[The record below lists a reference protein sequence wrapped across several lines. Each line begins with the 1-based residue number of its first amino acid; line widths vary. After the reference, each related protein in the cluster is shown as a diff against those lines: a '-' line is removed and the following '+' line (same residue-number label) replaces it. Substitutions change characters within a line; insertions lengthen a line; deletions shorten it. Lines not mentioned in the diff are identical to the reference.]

1 MARREG
7 DALPPVLKNQLRSA
21 RTALW
26 LRPGI
31 FSIVAA
37 LVVALMA
44 VVDGLLPPDSLAW
57 LPSVEAA
64 AVTGLLE
71 LLASG
76 MLTVATVTLSVHM
89 LVLNLAAGQVSPR
102 AVPEIMAD
110 QVTQNAMATFL
121 ATFVYALSALL
132 LIGFGAISGAGVS
145 LVFLGALLVMLNA
158 VRYLVQWIHHVA
170 EILKINHTIH
180 RVHRQAQAVLDSYLS
195 GQVPGACGTVDAIA
209 GPQITLAAPAA
220 GYIELIDDKRLHG
233 VACDHDLAVRLLVQE
248 GDFVH
253 SCRPLMT
260 VYGAP
265 PDEATTAALQSAV
278 VLGFERTHE
287 GDPRLGFELLAEIAS
302 RALSPAINDPQS
314 AVACVNY
321 LGSLLA
327 RAAAPPPGRYPPEQS
342 PDGRVRYVRAGFDA
356 FVERAFRPIMRD
368 GARFAEVLGAVLS
381 VLQDLAGHAAPE
393 YLPTIAA
400 EAKRAADFADA
411 GLELAIDREAIG
423 AGLEELREIVAR
435 RRPNAAQ

>member
-1 MARREG
+1 MARAG
-7 DALPPVLKNQLRSA
+7 GGGPLPPVLKNQMRSA

-31 FSIVAA
+31 FSFVAVLIA
-37 LVVALMA
+37 LLLA
-44 VVDGLLPPDSLAW
+44 VVDGLLPPESLAW
-57 LPSVEAA
+57 LPKVDAA
-64 AVTGLLE
+64 AVSSLLE

-110 QVTQNAMATFL
+110 RVTQNAMGTFL

-132 LIGFGAISGAGVS
+132 LIGFGAISGVGVP
-145 LVFLGALLVMLNA
+145 LTFVGAMLVMLNA

-180 RVHRQAQAVLDSYLS
+180 RIHRQARLVLDSYLR
-195 GQVPGACGTVDAIA
+195 GEPQDECAAATTDGGVPLV
-209 GPQITLAAPAA
+209 LRAPTT
-220 GYIELIDDKRLHG
+220 GYIELIDAQRLQRL
-233 VACDHDLAVRLLVQE
+233 ACDHDLVVRLLVQE

-253 SCRPLMT
+253 PSRPLMET
-260 VYGAP
+260 QGKQ
-265 PDEATTAALQSAV
+265 PDEATAAALRATV

-287 GDPRLGFELLAEIAS
+287 GDPRFGFELLAEIAS
-302 RALSPAINDPQS
+302 RALSSAINDPQS

-327 RAAAPPPGRYPPEQS
+327 QAAAQPPARYPPEQS
-342 PDGRVRYVRAGFDA
+342 ADGRVRYVRADFAA
-356 FVERAFRPIMRD
+356 FLERAFRPVVRD
-368 GARFAEVLGAVLS
+368 GAGLAEVIAAVLH
-381 VLQDLAGHAAPE
+381 VLQDLASSAAPE
-393 YLPTIAA
+393 YLDAIAA
-400 EAKRAADFADA
+400 EGTRAAEFAEA
-411 GLELAIDREAIG
+411 TLELAIDKSVHEAREPLPGRAT
-423 AGLEELREIVAR
+423 E
-435 RRPNAAQ
+435 Q